1 MSYQLRTPLT
11 TIGGYADLLAQGFAG
26 ELTDRQK
33 EPMAAIQSASSHL
46 AKLIDDILDVAAID
60 AGQLELDLGDVNLE
74 DVVREAAE
82 LVAARADHNSVKLD
96 VRVEGDIGLLRADR
110 NRLKQVAMNLL
121 SNALRHVQPGG
132 GITIGARRE
141 GDQLTLWVNDD
152 GEGIAPEKQASV
164 FDRFARGE
172 RGGAGLGLALVKDIA
187 LLHGGWVELKSEPGK
202 GTLVACHLP
211 AEARSLATPK
221 ELDLAGM
228 AHEDE
233 RVGSDS

>member
-1 MSYQLRTPLT
+1 
-11 TIGGYADLLAQGFAG
+11 
-26 ELTDRQK
+26 
-33 EPMAAIQSASSHL
+33 MAAIQSASSHL

-96 VRVEGDIGLLRADR
+96 VRIEGDIGLLRADR

-141 GDQLTLWVNDD
+141 SDQLTLWVNDN
-152 GEGIAPEKQASV
+152 GEGIAPDKQATV

-211 AEARSLATPK
+211 AEARSRATPN
-221 ELDLAGM
+221 ELDLTGVANEG
-228 AHEDE
+228 D
-233 RVGSDS
+233 RVSSQN